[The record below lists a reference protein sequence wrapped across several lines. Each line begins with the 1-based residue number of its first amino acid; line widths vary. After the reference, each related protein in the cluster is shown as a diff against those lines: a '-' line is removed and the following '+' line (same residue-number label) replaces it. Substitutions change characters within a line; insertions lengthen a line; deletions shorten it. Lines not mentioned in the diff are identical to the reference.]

1 MTEQQE
7 QPLETDESIAR
18 SVQAGQA
25 DAFGTLV
32 ERFEPKLLRYAAKF
46 LMSPEDGRD
55 LVQDVFLKAYVNINS
70 FDASRSFSAWIY
82 RIAHNEFINA
92 IKKKGREPL
101 SFFDPDTL
109 FPHPVAPEQADTN
122 LHSTELKEMIDRF
135 INRLDP
141 KYREPLVLYY
151 YEGMD
156 YKQISKIMQIPVST
170 AGVRI
175 NRAKQQLQKC
185 HDEFEHG
192 NLAAQSKRASLKL
205 ESTDK

>member
-1 MTEQQE
+1 MTDTQAA
-7 QPLETDESIAR
+7 QPEPEAISDESIAR
-18 SVQAGQA
+18 AVQGG
-25 DAFGTLV
+25 DAESFGILV
-32 ERFEPKLLRYAAKF
+32 ERFEPKLLRYASKF
-46 LMSPEDGRD
+46 LMSSEDGHD
-55 LVQDVFLKAYVNINS
+55 LVQDVFLKAYTNINS
-70 FDASRSFSAWIY
+70 FDASRSFSAWVY

-122 LHSTELKEMIDRF
+122 LHSVELKGMIDKF
-135 INRLDP
+135 VDRLDP

-175 NRAKQQLQKC
+175 SRAKQALQKYQE
-185 HDEFEHG
+185 EFESG
-192 NLAAQSKRASLKL
+192 TSPASLTK
-205 ESTDK
+205 TAK

>member
-1 MTEQQE
+1 MTEILSE
-7 QPLETDESIAR
+7 QPEPENVSDELIAR
-18 SVQAGQA
+18 SVQEGNAE
-25 DAFGTLV
+25 AFGTLV
-32 ERFEPKLLRYAAKF
+32 ERFEPKLLRYASKF
-46 LMSPEDGRD
+46 LMSSEDGKD
-55 LVQDVFLKAYVNINS
+55 LVQDVFLKAYTNINS
-70 FDASRSFSAWIY
+70 FDASRSFSAWVY

-109 FPHPVAPEQADTN
+109 FPHPVAAEQADTN
-122 LHSTELKEMIDRF
+122 LHSTELKGMIDKF
-135 INRLDP
+135 VDRLDA

-175 NRAKQQLQKC
+175 SRAKQALHKYQ
-185 HDEFEHG
+185 EEY
-192 NLAAQSKRASLKL
+192 
-205 ESTDK
+205 ESGTTSQ